1 MGGGGGSLRPPC
13 GADIAPA
20 RQPAGINAEVAP
32 DRDPARESGISVV
45 MHHNDNWSPWAL
57 AFRRSLM
64 RVAVAV
70 LSMVSVVLMV
80 AWISLLVY
88 TVHAAAVTTA
98 PVLVT
103 IVSRA
108 SQIVQWICS
117 QV

>member
-1 MGGGGGSLRPPC
+1 
-13 GADIAPA
+13 
-20 RQPAGINAEVAP
+20 
-32 DRDPARESGISVV
+32 
-45 MHHNDNWSPWAL
+45 
-57 AFRRSLM
+57 M
-64 RVAVAV
+64 RVSVAV
-70 LSMVSVVLMV
+70 LSIVSVVLMV

-108 SQIVQWICS
+108 SQIVQWIWS